1 MFTFA
6 DQLPPLVCPYSRLTR
21 AEAKV
26 VLDALAQYLIYLR
39 ARDDKVEF
47 MEVEGLMARLA
58 IYRQWGKS

>member
-6 DQLPPLVCPYSRLTR
+6 DQFPPLVCPYSRLTR

-26 VLDALAQYLIYLR
+26 VLDALERYLIYLR

-47 MEVEGLMARLA
+47 MEVERIIARLTT
-58 IYRQWGKS
+58 YRQWGKS